1 MTNNNMI
8 FIANWK
14 MNGNFSDISKAKIL
28 NKLIKQRKFKRNKVV
43 YCPPYTLIK
52 SFSDNFK
59 KTNISVG
66 AQNCHHQ
73 SEYGAKTGSINCK
86 LIKSSGAKYVII
98 GHSES
103 RIEGETDNLLNKKI
117 QSAIKENLN
126 IIFCIGETLN
136 QKKKK
141 QTSKILKNQLF
152 NGLRNIK
159 NFKNISIAYEPV
171 WAIGTGIVPKKSE
184 LERNMKLIKTY
195 LKKLKRNNSIK
206 VLYGGSVKPDNA
218 SELSKIKE
226 IEGFLIGGASLNA
239 KKFVDIIK
247 KSSI

>member
-8 FIANWK
+8 FVANWK

-184 LERNMKLIKTY
+184 LERNMKL
-195 LKKLKRNNSIK
+195 
-206 VLYGGSVKPDNA
+206 
-218 SELSKIKE
+218 LS
-226 IEGFLIGGASLNA
+226 LIH
-239 KKFVDIIK
+239 I
-247 KSSI
+247 

>member
-1 MTNNNMI
+1 MI
-8 FIANWK
+8 FVANWK

-98 GHSES
+98 GHSEN
-103 RIEGETDNLLNKKI
+103 RIDGETDN
-117 QSAIKENLN
+117 
-126 IIFCIGETLN
+126 
-136 QKKKK
+136 
-141 QTSKILKNQLF
+141 
-152 NGLRNIK
+152 
-159 NFKNISIAYEPV
+159 
-171 WAIGTGIVPKKSE
+171 
-184 LERNMKLIKTY
+184 
-195 LKKLKRNNSIK
+195 SIK
-206 VLYGGSVKPDNA
+206 
-218 SELSKIKE
+218 
-226 IEGFLIGGASLNA
+226 
-239 KKFVDIIK
+239 
-247 KSSI
+247 

>member
-8 FIANWK
+8 FVANWK

-218 SELSKIKE
+218 SKLSKIKE
-226 IEGFLIGGASLNA
+226 IEGFLIGGSSLNA

>member
-8 FIANWK
+8 FVANWK

-73 SEYGAKTGSINCK
+73 SKYGAKTGSINCK

-247 KSSI
+247 NSSI

>member
-8 FIANWK
+8 FVANWK

-98 GHSES
+98 GHSEN
-103 RIEGETDNLLNKKI
+103 RIDGETDNLLNKKI

-226 IEGFLIGGASLNA
+226 IEGFLIGGASLNV

>member
-8 FIANWK
+8 FVANWK

-226 IEGFLIGGASLNA
+226 IEGFLIGGASLNV

>member
-8 FIANWK
+8 FVANWK

-141 QTSKILKNQLF
+141 QTSRILKNQLF

-226 IEGFLIGGASLNA
+226 IEGFLIGGASQNS
-239 KKFVDIIK
+239 KKFIDIVK
-247 KSSI
+247 KTYN

>member
-8 FIANWK
+8 FVANWK
-14 MNGNFSDISKAKIL
+14 MNGNFTDISKAKIL

-141 QTSKILKNQLF
+141 QTSNILNNQLF
-152 NGLRNIK
+152 NGLKNIK
-159 NFKNISIAYEPV
+159 NFNTISIAYETV
-171 WAIGTGIVPKKSE
+171 WANWTGIVPKKSE

-218 SELSKIKE
+218 SKLSKIKE
-226 IEGFLIGGASLNA
+226 IEGFLIGGSSLNA

>member
-8 FIANWK
+8 FVANWK

-152 NGLRNIK
+152 NSLRNIK
-159 NFKNISIAYEPV
+159 NFKNI
-171 WAIGTGIVPKKSE
+171 
-184 LERNMKLIKTY
+184 
-195 LKKLKRNNSIK
+195 
-206 VLYGGSVKPDNA
+206 
-218 SELSKIKE
+218 
-226 IEGFLIGGASLNA
+226 
-239 KKFVDIIK
+239 
-247 KSSI
+247 

>member
-8 FIANWK
+8 FVANWK

-226 IEGFLIGGASLNA
+226 IEGFLIWWSL
-239 KKFVDIIK
+239 
-247 KSSI
+247 S